1 MTAGAGCAVGD
12 IASNAPVRTRFA
24 AVKEERSGMGQFQVA
39 AWVRIEDCSMD
50 YAVFGDEVEFRVG
63 GQLDG
68 IDIVFTETGLE
79 RLVTQR
85 ERALRELRTNQGD
98 VGE

>member
-1 MTAGAGCAVGD
+1 
-12 IASNAPVRTRFA
+12 
-24 AVKEERSGMGQFQVA
+24 
-39 AWVRIEDCSMD
+39 MD